1 MSEVVTLPDGR
12 RLGYAVYGDPGGAPV
27 CVFHGTPG
35 SRVGGR
41 LVAAAATERGVRVI
55 APDRPGHGLST
66 FQPGRRIGDWPA
78 DVAALAGALDL
89 GQFGVVGLS
98 GGGPYALAC
107 AAAIPDRLSG
117 TALVS
122 AVPAPEFRPRGA
134 VERLLADGFGRAPWL
149 ARPPLAVAGWLASEH
164 PTSFGRLVR
173 RGVPPEDRAVLD
185 DSTLATLA
193 DEVAEALRP
202 GARGVALDAS
212 LLGRRWGVRPDD
224 VTVPVAVHHGT
235 ADRSVALEGAR
246 AMADAIPN
254 VTLSVH
260 EGEGHLSTF
269 LRNAGPVLDAAA
281 GAVDG

>member
-27 CVFHGTPG
+27 WVFHGTPG

-41 LVAAAATERGVRVI
+41 LLAAAATERGVRVI

-66 FQPGRRIGDWPA
+66 FRTGRRIGDWPA

-98 GGGPYALAC
+98 GCGPYALAC

-173 RGVPPEDRAVLD
+173 RGV
-185 DSTLATLA
+185 
-193 DEVAEALRP
+193 
-202 GARGVALDAS
+202 
-212 LLGRRWGVRPDD
+212 RPDD

-235 ADRSVALEGAR
+235 ADRSVALEGAQ